1 MVLPET
7 YAAGKSVSPASDQS
21 ARQVKTSSEARK
33 IECFEPDRLKVL
45 RTPTVEKIGSV
56 TTSPHAPHFS
66 TNKV

>member
-33 IECFEPDRLKVL
+33 IECFEPDRQKVL

-56 TTSPHAPHFS
+56 TTSP
-66 TNKV
+66 